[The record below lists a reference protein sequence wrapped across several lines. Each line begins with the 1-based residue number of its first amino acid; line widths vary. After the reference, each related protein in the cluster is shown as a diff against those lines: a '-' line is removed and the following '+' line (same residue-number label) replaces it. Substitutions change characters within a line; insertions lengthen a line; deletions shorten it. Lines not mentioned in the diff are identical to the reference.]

1 MEATKS
7 AGVWRA
13 MKMKKLEAE
22 VIESFKQKWLHPPT
36 LVSKA
41 PGRVNII
48 GEHTDYTGGYV
59 LPVAINRSIVFAA
72 RTSESSLI
80 RGYSLNYAQEAS
92 CTIGDYNPQH
102 HAGWFRYVLG
112 VLSELQKAGYNT
124 TGFDFCISGDI
135 PIGSGLSS
143 SAALEMAVLT
153 AMEALGRFRL
163 SDTEAALLCQR
174 AENNFIGV
182 KCGIMDMLVSRIGIK
197 NHAVF
202 IDCSTLSSCSIE
214 MDLPGF
220 SWLVVD
226 SGKRRGLVESEY
238 NQRRLECE
246 EALRIARLKFPRKE
260 LKNLRDI
267 TIEDLPVLEKGM
279 SQTVYRR
286 MRHVVTE
293 NIRVLEMV
301 QAFEHKDLNNIGKL
315 FNASHESLR
324 YDFEVSCEE
333 LDNLVGITSN
343 VDGVCGARLTGAG
356 FGGCVILLAHNEAL
370 TEVRRA
376 IRKGYHPAGTIKIK
390 AKIFPI
396 KVSDGAQV
404 ILTDGTTSSR
414 KYT

>member
-1 MEATKS
+1 
-7 AGVWRA
+7 
-13 MKMKKLEAE
+13 
-22 VIESFKQKWLHPPT
+22 
-36 LVSKA
+36 
-41 PGRVNII
+41 
-48 GEHTDYTGGYV
+48 
-59 LPVAINRSIVFAA
+59 
-72 RTSESSLI
+72 
-80 RGYSLNYAQEAS
+80 
-92 CTIGDYNPQH
+92 
-102 HAGWFRYVLG
+102 
-112 VLSELQKAGYNT
+112 
-124 TGFDFCISGDI
+124 
-135 PIGSGLSS
+135 
-143 SAALEMAVLT
+143 
-153 AMEALGRFRL
+153 
-163 SDTEAALLCQR
+163 
-174 AENNFIGV
+174 
-182 KCGIMDMLVSRIGIK
+182 MLVSRIGIK

-226 SGKRRGLVESEY
+226 SGKERGLVESEY

-246 EALRIARLKFPRKE
+246 EALRIARLKFPSKE

-301 QAFEHKDLNNIGKL
+301 RAFEHKDLNNIGKL
-315 FNASHESLR
+315 FHASHESLR

-333 LDNLVGITSN
+333 LDNLVDITSN

-376 IRKGYHPAGTIKIK
+376 IRKGYHPAGKIKIK